1 MFKEEEEVKETI
13 RDRLRKREEHAG
25 REQRLR
31 SLTFILIY
39 ILPLSL
45 SAILKY
51 FLPATHLKNPTTYW
65 LLFFACTI

>member
-39 ILPLSL
+39 ILLCTLSL
-45 SAILKY
+45 S
-51 FLPATHLKNPTTYW
+51 LP
-65 LLFFACTI
+65 F